1 MFIIF
6 IIWGELYFTHA
17 FNVPVQSQIMSNDCC
32 GFPMPYKFII
42 PHIIYKSIHNSTH
55 CVYTFGA
62 HSLGAVAHSFRIVIY
77 MYWMDTVTT
86 CYIYHK
92 IAILLCFLFHS
103 KLWQKFIWGTK
114 FAFSIVLQH
123 WECMLLNSTLWKTIS
138 LFRMMATDVLAE
150 QGGKAGLP
158 SLIARFMGLT
168 WGPSGADR
176 TQVGPMNLV
185 IWDATD
191 LVLTEHS
198 SYNTR
203 RFYSLRLSD
212 AYIHQ
217 QTWPSLLEIMDCHL
231 YGTKPL
237 SIPVLEYFLLD
248 SWE

>member
-1 MFIIF
+1 M
-6 IIWGELYFTHA
+6 YFTQA
-17 FNVPVQSQIMSNDCC
+17 LNVPVQSQIMSNECC
-32 GFPMPYKFII
+32 GFLMPYKFII

-62 HSLGAVAHSFRIVIY
+62 HSLGAVAHSFRIVLY

-103 KLWQKFIWGTK
+103 KLWQKIYLRNQVCIF
-114 FAFSIVLQH
+114 H
-123 WECMLLNSTLWKTIS
+123 RECMLLNPSLWKTIS
-138 LFRMMATDVLAE
+138 LFRMMAIDVLAE
-150 QGGKAGLP
+150 QGGKAAAAIP
-158 SLIARFMGLT
+158 DSKVH
-168 WGPSGADR
+168 GADMGPIWGQQDPGG
-176 TQVGPMNLV
+176 THVGPMNLV
-185 IWDATD
+185 IWDGTD

-212 AYIHQ
+212 AYIHL
-217 QTWPSLLEIMDCHL
+217 QTWPSLLQIMDCHL